1 LADKY
6 RVEKR
11 VRDFNK
17 KVRKEARKSKKLGL
31 PTKSA
36 TRITKIPNIFPGKAD
51 MLEEQDL
58 RKEIEKNKGKH
69 SMVSGK
75 DLDNMV
81 AENKG
86 ENVIQGVDSTEVF
99 INKTKYDAKRELN
112 SLIKESDVL
121 IEVIDAWDPLSY
133 RSRELEK
140 NIYHNKDKRLI
151 VIINKIDLVSKENA
165 ENWGKFIR
173 RDIPTVLFSAKHPKG
188 DTPFKEL
195 FEIIHSI
202 TSTMNKKISVGL
214 VGYPNTGK
222 SSILKLLREKFI
234 TVQRSKAISNYNE
247 IIVKDN
253 LKFFDRPGMISS
265 KNEVGPLMPK
275 SAKNSEDVKNPMQV
289 IENIFGT
296 LDHDELL
303 EMYEISDFEN
313 VNEFLE
319 GIARKRNF
327 LIKVKKL
334 IKQLRFLYFRE
345 DILILKEPREVL

>member
-1 LADKY
+1 MADKY

-17 KVRKEARKSKKLGL
+17 KVRKEARKAKKLGL

-81 AENKG
+81 AENQG

-121 IEVIDAWDPLSY
+121 IEVIDARDPLSY

-195 FEIIHSI
+195 FEIFKKELEYIKA
-202 TSTMNKKISVGL
+202 TDAEKNKKEKAIKSNLKKTKEIIIDFKREDGGL
-214 VGYPNTGK
+214 SNNDDN
-222 SSILKLLREKFI
+222 SSIVTASDSSSVKTVMNPLL
-234 TVQRSKAISNYNE
+234 
-247 IIVKDN
+247 D
-253 LKFFDRPGMISS
+253 
-265 KNEVGPLMPK
+265 
-275 SAKNSEDVKNPMQV
+275 
-289 IENIFGT
+289 
-296 LDHDELL
+296 
-303 EMYEISDFEN
+303 
-313 VNEFLE
+313 
-319 GIARKRNF
+319 
-327 LIKVKKL
+327 KK
-334 IKQLRFLYFRE
+334 
-345 DILILKEPREVL
+345 